1 MGEIFFLKI
10 SYGDLFQTSFFNV
23 LYKVKVIVVS
33 TFRLVPDL
41 FFYNV
46 LYKVKAIVVST
57 LVLIY
62 FGRPQ
67 LGHTIKTNCITFQ
80 AVDQMICSNLRFYK
94 RDWDYFLHH
103 ILCMIY
109 QKIYLSCYISL
120 TDQISLSDCLYYWR
134 Y

>member
-10 SYGDLFQTSFFNV
+10 SQTSFFNV

-57 LVLIY
+57 VVLIY
-62 FGRPQ
+62 FGRPE
-67 LGHTIKTNCITFQ
+67 LVHTIKTNFIIFQ

-120 TDQISLSDCLYYWR
+120 TDQISLSGCLYYWR